1 MSPRICGYASVS
13 TLLRI
18 RFDMWPSNSNGPRMR
33 WLQHRPGPAVDAKS
47 DTSTLPTPGNEPG
60 IVAASVYAN
69 GRRVSDVSIEQA
81 GEWAKRPGHV
91 VWIGLF
97 EPSYELLARVQAQ
110 FDLHPLAIEDAGKAH
125 QHPKLELYG
134 DALFIVARTAQI
146 VHERIGFGETHIFM
160 GRGYVVT
167 VRHGASTSYAA
178 VRERCESCPTV
189 LSRGE
194 HYILYAILDFIVD
207 NYMPVVE
214 TIHDEVEAL
223 EDRVFESS
231 LGKSDVQRLYMLRRD
246 LLKLRNAAAPLVN
259 VCRRLEHAE
268 VVSVEP
274 AMQPLF
280 RDVTDHVLRVQEEI
294 DMLREVLAFAFEAS
308 LMSGQAEHSG
318 ITRRLAAWAAILAVP
333 TAIAGI
339 YGMNFEHMPELK
351 WAYGYFLVI
360 GVIATICG
368 TLYLRLRHNG
378 WL

>member
-1 MSPRICGYASVS
+1 MDDKTASTTFGSSRSEPGVIAAGVYAS
-13 TLLRI
+13 
-18 RFDMWPSNSNGPRMR
+18 
-33 WLQHRPGPAVDAKS
+33 
-47 DTSTLPTPGNEPG
+47 
-60 IVAASVYAN
+60 
-69 GRRVSDVSIEQA
+69 GRRVADIAIEDA
-81 GEWAKRPGHV
+81 REWSRRLGHV
-91 VWIGLF
+91 VWIGLY
-97 EPSYELLARVQAQ
+97 EPSLELLARVQAQ
-110 FDLHPLAIEDAGKAH
+110 FDLHPLAIEDAGKPH
-125 QHPKLELYG
+125 QHPKLEQYG
-134 DALFIVARTAQI
+134 EALFIVARTAQI
-146 VHERIGFGETHIFM
+146 VNERIGFGETHIFI

-167 VRHGASTSYAA
+167 VRHGASTSYTA

-223 EDRVFESS
+223 EDRVFEKS
-231 LGKSDVQRLYMLRRD
+231 LEKADVQRLYMLRRD

-268 VVSVEP
+268 VMSIEP

-280 RDVTDHVLRVQEEI
+280 RDVTDHVRRVQEEI

-308 LMSGQAEHSG
+308 LMSGQAEQTS

-339 YGMNFEHMPELK
+339 YGMNFQHMPELK
-351 WAYGYFLVI
+351 WTYGYFLVI
-360 GVIATICG
+360 GAIATICM
-368 TLYLRLRHNG
+368 TLYLRLRRYG

>member
-1 MSPRICGYASVS
+1 
-13 TLLRI
+13 
-18 RFDMWPSNSNGPRMR
+18 
-33 WLQHRPGPAVDAKS
+33 
-47 DTSTLPTPGNEPG
+47 
-60 IVAASVYAN
+60 
-69 GRRVSDVSIEQA
+69 
-81 GEWAKRPGHV
+81 
-91 VWIGLF
+91 
-97 EPSYELLARVQAQ
+97 
-110 FDLHPLAIEDAGKAH
+110 
-125 QHPKLELYG
+125 
-134 DALFIVARTAQI
+134 
-146 VHERIGFGETHIFM
+146 
-160 GRGYVVT
+160 

-214 TIHDEVEAL
+214 TIHDEVEAI

-231 LGKSDVQRLYMLRRD
+231 LNKSDVQRLYMLRRD
-246 LLKLRNAAAPLVN
+246 LLRLRNAAAPLVN

-268 VVSVEP
+268 VAAIEP

-280 RDVTDHVLRVQEEI
+280 RDVTDHVRRVQEEI

-308 LMSGQAEHSG
+308 LMSGQTEQTS

-351 WAYGYFLVI
+351 WSYGYFLVI
-360 GVIATICG
+360 GVIATICV

>member
-1 MSPRICGYASVS
+1 MDDKTASTTFGSSRSEPGVIAAGVYAS
-13 TLLRI
+13 
-18 RFDMWPSNSNGPRMR
+18 
-33 WLQHRPGPAVDAKS
+33 
-47 DTSTLPTPGNEPG
+47 
-60 IVAASVYAN
+60 
-69 GRRVSDVSIEQA
+69 GRRVADI
-81 GEWAKRPGHV
+81 
-91 VWIGLF
+91 
-97 EPSYELLARVQAQ
+97 
-110 FDLHPLAIEDAGKAH
+110 AIEDAGKPH
-125 QHPKLELYG
+125 QHPKLEQYG
-134 DALFIVARTAQI
+134 EALFIVARTAQI
-146 VHERIGFGETHIFM
+146 VNERIGFGETHIFI

-167 VRHGASTSYAA
+167 VRHGASTSYTA

-223 EDRVFESS
+223 EDRVFEKS
-231 LGKSDVQRLYMLRRD
+231 LEKADVQRLYMLRRD

-268 VVSVEP
+268 VMSIEP

-280 RDVTDHVLRVQEEI
+280 RDVTDHVRRVQEEI

-308 LMSGQAEHSG
+308 LMSGQAEQTS

-339 YGMNFEHMPELK
+339 YGMNFQNMPELK
-351 WAYGYFLVI
+351 WTYGYFLVI
-360 GVIATICG
+360 GAIATICT
-368 TLYLRLRHNG
+368 TLYLRLRRNG
-378 WL
+378 WI